1 MPKEV
6 MAEVH
11 CRIEFSNV
19 IVTLF
24 RAVSNQLEID
34 FSKAQKSVKL
44 ETKKGAIYYS
54 RRRLDLEP
62 IIHSFIHS
70 FRPQLFIQHITQLC
84 EELF

>member
-1 MPKEV
+1 MPEEV

-54 RRRLDLEP
+54 GRRLDLEP

-70 FRPQLFIQHITQLC
+70 DHNYSFNI
-84 EELF
+84 